1 MPCDRSQY
9 RPDWKAFAR
18 ALKESVGWV
27 CEGCGA
33 RHGRR
38 HPETRSVVV
47 LTVAH
52 LNHRPRD
59 DRRENLR
66 VWCQLC
72 HNRHDARHRALNAIR
87 TRAAKRGQL
96 LMPFNGELA
105 ATGSTAAR
113 VVSDA
118 PDVTLPG
125 PVTPAESQRAD
136 SGGVSSQRRERR
148 EDLLACPKCGRH
160 PDAHLPPWLD
170 CPAPAP
176 AATLPPA
183 RRDRISTP
191 CLNHER

>member
-1 MPCDRSQY
+1 MPCDRSKY

-38 HPETRSVVV
+38 HPKTRSVVV

-96 LMPFNGELA
+96 LMPFNGELTA
-105 ATGSTAAR
+105 VGSTAAS
-113 VVSDA
+113 VASDA

-125 PVTPAESQRAD
+125 TVTPAES
-136 SGGVSSQRRERR
+136 RR
-148 EDLLACPKCGRH
+148 EDQLACPKCGRH
-160 PDAHLPPWLD
+160 PNAHLPPWLD

-176 AATLPPA
+176 AATPPPA
-183 RRDRISTP
+183 RHDRNSTP